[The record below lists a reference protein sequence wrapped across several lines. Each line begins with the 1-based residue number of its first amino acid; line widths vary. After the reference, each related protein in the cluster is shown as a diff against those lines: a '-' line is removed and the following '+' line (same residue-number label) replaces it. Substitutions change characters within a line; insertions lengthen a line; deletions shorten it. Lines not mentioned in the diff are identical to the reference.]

1 LDKIKKIYGITVFMR
16 VERNK
21 VYLGKIS
28 QNDKGFAK
36 ISPAERVSFVW
47 ELTAEI
53 WSLRE
58 SPYVKRRLQRNVT
71 NLIKQ

>member
-1 LDKIKKIYGITVFMR
+1 MKVDKNKIYI
-16 VERNK
+16 
-21 VYLGKIS
+21 GK
-28 QNDKGFAK
+28 QPKNEDNFAR
-36 ISPAERVSFVW
+36 ISPAERISFIW

-53 WSLRE
+53 WSLRN